1 METKTLSFSSITI
14 DRVLLV
20 LIFTIFTFLG
30 RTQSE
35 QINEVEKAQ
44 VTKQIKILEKAIQKS
59 DFNLIKDYLSVD
71 FTTDNQVPPIST
83 EHVLPSMLQQF
94 PKADITI
101 LNIQIQGEKY
111 LAETSILNVL
121 RLNLFYTKNFQLS
134 KLEIV
139 KNVDFSLTSSLIIRS
154 EFTLPFHLVDGF
166 IFIDGKVNNVEGRLM
181 FDTGTP
187 FFLFLNNHYIPLDT
201 SKFTVNG
208 SSGSGQTLHVYMQ
221 DKIDSVSLS
230 NTLSFKDITEVP
242 HTDLSFIEQ
251 GVMGNILGFLGYE
264 FLKNYQFVINYD
276 YQTID
281 FYALNNKE
289 GQFASIDKNEMVT
302 TLNFKVDPDMMQLPI
317 VEFTV
322 DGMAIE
328 GTFDTGAQGKISL
341 TKELKD
347 QFIKKGHLIPVK
359 NAHWYGQESVEQD
372 IYILRNLK
380 YKDIVLHDIYLKV
393 SEGESNTL
401 SLGYQF
407 LKNYTSIWNFKDN
420 SIILLD
426 R

>member
-1 METKTLSFSSITI
+1 METKKLSFSSITI
-14 DRVLLV
+14 DKVLL
-20 LIFTIFTFLG
+20 LIIFTTVIFLG
-30 RTQSE
+30 RAQSE
-35 QINEVEKAQ
+35 PITEIEKTQ
-44 VTKQIKILEKAIQKS
+44 VSEQIKILEKAIQKS
-59 DFNLIKDYLSVD
+59 DFNLIKDHLSID
-71 FTTDNQVPPIST
+71 FKAENQIPPIST
-83 EHVLPSMLQQF
+83 EQVLPSMLQQF
-94 PKADITI
+94 PKAGITI
-101 LNIQIQGEKY
+101 LNIKKQGEGY

-121 RLNLFYTKNFQLS
+121 RLDLFFNKNFQLS
-134 KLEIV
+134 ELEIV
-139 KNVDFSLTSSLIIRS
+139 KKVDFSLNPSLIIRS

-181 FDTGTP
+181 IDTGTP

-201 SKFTVNG
+201 SNFTTNG
-208 SSGSGQTLHVYMQ
+208 SSGSGQELRVYTQ
-221 DKIDSVSLS
+221 DKIDSISLL

-242 HTDLSFIEQ
+242 HTDLGFIEK
-251 GVMGNILGFLGYE
+251 GIIGNALGFLGYE
-264 FLKNYQFVINYD
+264 FLKNYQFVINYN

-281 FYALNNKE
+281 FYALNNE
-289 GQFASIDKNEMVT
+289 AGQFALIDKNEMVT
-302 TLNFKVDPDMMQLPI
+302 VLNFKVNPDMIQLPI
-317 VEFTV
+317 IEFTLA
-322 DGMAIE
+322 GSTIE
-328 GTFDTGAQGKISL
+328 GTFDTGAQGEISL

-347 QFIKKGHLIPVK
+347 QLIKKGHLIPVK
-359 NAHWYGQESVEQD
+359 NAHWYGQESIEKD

-407 LKNYTSIWNFKDN
+407 LKNYTSIWNFKDS